1 MKTMKEKVESSEA
14 DQRLQKRLVE
24 RAGQPQSYLLTEVE
38 RAERELEM
46 THRKI
51 KAQDEQL
58 KRLRSELD

>member
-51 KAQDEQL
+51 KAQDE
-58 KRLRSELD
+58 